1 MNISQLDLQS
11 PGKVY
16 LCQVNDQVSC
26 GACCGLY
33 NVADASRDNL
43 ERLLTFR
50 TETFAAVPRTID
62 DIMAFKR
69 MIEAREPQTR
79 PFPEFHHCPFIGLI
93 GDNHSRVGCLLHPL
107 ADGNQGIDWRGL
119 SYYGGMACRS
129 YFCPTYRGLK
139 PAFKSIVRELCDDW
153 YLFGLIITETELL
166 NAFFGE
172 IERRS
177 NHPLTPETIL
187 NHPHRR
193 QAVSAFLQLKI
204 DWPFR
209 TAQTC
214 HPCHYFFEDQQYRRA
229 PIAYD
234 HLGCPPSRHDVI
246 LHELDSQFESIGA
259 LRQAEK
265 MLDGILDA
273 VITRSAA

>member
-1 MNISQLDLQS
+1 MNVSQLDLQS

-50 TETFAAVPRTID
+50 TKMFETVPRTVD

-69 MIEAREPQTR
+69 MIEAREPQAR

-93 GDNHSRVGCLLHPL
+93 GDNRSRVGCLLHPL

-153 YLFGLIITETELL
+153 YLFGLIITETTLL
-166 NAFFGE
+166 KAFFNE
-172 IERRS
+172 LETRLNLS
-177 NHPLTPETIL
+177 LTPEVIL

-193 QAVSAFLQLKI
+193 SAVRSFLKLKI
-204 DWPFR
+204 NRPFR
-209 TAQTC
+209 TDETN
-214 HPCHYFFEDQQYRRA
+214 HPCNYFFEDQLYPRTGT
-229 PIAYD
+229 PYD
-234 HLGCPPSRHDVI
+234 QLDCRPSRYDRI
-246 LHELDSQFESIGA
+246 LRELNSAIASKAALYEAEKELD
-259 LRQAEK
+259 
-265 MLDGILDA
+265 DILKA
-273 VITRSAA
+273 CTR